1 MFTSTEEVV
10 RLVNLQQRKLQQQQR
25 QRASL
30 LSVQGA
36 VRKKNRLSMRLQWM
50 NEFSDVGSE
59 VISSNTIN
67 MLKAGSAYLDYKD
80 MDHEELLD
88 SGRSG
93 ERPSSA
99 SLHFLMKKHPS
110 SELQDK
116 FAQYDEYLEGA
127 DTLAFDAFKFSE
139 KVGRH
144 NVLSLLTTHA
154 IHIFE
159 LHGLI
164 DEGRTAKFLSRA
176 FKTYR
181 QDVTYHNDFH
191 GADVMQMG
199 LYMLTTCNL

>member
-1 MFTSTEEVV
+1 MQESQYALSKINKREMFTSTEEVV
-10 RLVNLQQRKLQQQQR
+10 RLVNLQQRKLQQQQQ
-25 QRASL
+25 QRHRVSL

-36 VRKKNRLSMRLQWM
+36 GRKKNRLSMRLQWM

-99 SLHFLMKKHPS
+99 SLHFLMKKISS

-116 FAQYDEYLEGA
+116 FAQYDE
-127 DTLAFDAFKFSE
+127 
-139 KVGRH
+139 
-144 NVLSLLTTHA
+144 
-154 IHIFE
+154 
-159 LHGLI
+159 
-164 DEGRTAKFLSRA
+164 
-176 FKTYR
+176 
-181 QDVTYHNDFH
+181 
-191 GADVMQMG
+191 
-199 LYMLTTCNL
+199 